1 MIRKRSLLTFLF
13 LAVIGFLA
21 FVPKDEDPLERLVS
35 ALQKWGE
42 INPQEKVYL
51 HMDKPYY
58 ALGDT
63 IWFKAY
69 VVTGSQHQLSA
80 LSGALYV
87 DLITEKDSVVKRLKL
102 PVSAGMS
109 MGDITL
115 ADDLTE
121 GNYRLRAYTQW
132 MRNAG
137 EDYFFDRTFSVGTPV
152 SNEVIVKSAYKY
164 TTVDGRQVLN
174 AMLNYTNEKGKALSE
189 KEVQYDIMVDQQ
201 RISSKSLK
209 TDTEGNITIAISN
222 ERSNDWRGAY
232 IRTTIESDAKKKVIK
247 DFPIKAGMTQ
257 SDIQFFPESG
267 NLVNGILSK
276 VAFKAIGIDGLG
288 LSVKGKI
295 LDNENKEIVD
305 IETLHAGMG
314 SFLLNPAQGKS
325 YSAKI
330 TLPDGSERSVPLPK
344 AKDDGYVLSI
354 YQPNPDSVLVRVSTA
369 PSLLKAAN
377 GGGITLNIVVQTGGE
392 VIIASPIKIQ
402 RQLSSFWL
410 HKSAFPSGIA
420 QFTLFSTTGEPLNE
434 RLAFIKT
441 QDRMQLKINSVR
453 NIYNTKER
461 TELEL
466 ESRDRNSKMVAG
478 NFSVSVVDESKVP
491 IDEDKEHTIFSDLLL
506 TSDLKG
512 YVEKPNYYFKKE
524 TEEVN
529 KALDN
534 LMLTQGYRR
543 FSWKELAANPN
554 TAYLTD
560 PLFKKESLGT
570 DISGVVKTLNNKL
583 VPNAKVTLV
592 STKIGV
598 FETATADA
606 SGRFSFNG
614 LVLTDSIKFT
624 VQARTEKNGS
634 KVEIVLDSVPAIL
647 VNKNKNLG
655 DVNTSIPYTMRA
667 YIDNTKKL
675 DDFYEKTGQLNRV
688 QKLREVNISGR
699 KKALQTH
706 ATQGQVQIT
715 EGHSDQTYV
724 ITKPELCAT
733 LGICLQGKLGAIQF
747 TEYGCSPTIKILNF
761 PMYRNLPMETI
772 VDGRWVRDCQELQGI
787 YDNNVLDPMD
797 IVKVEVVRNNIAL
810 MQVDLNGRPTPT
822 LYIYTNRGLPRRQ
835 FIPSIA
841 NISPKGFDK
850 AREFYSPL
858 YDRPGVENELPD
870 YRSTIYW
877 NANLKTYSSGK
888 TTFGYFN
895 ADGPGKYKVVVE
907 GINADGELGRA
918 VYRYT
923 VDGNGAPATIPTP
936 ITTEANIIT
945 RAMDTLNRI
954 QATEKVYL
962 HTDKPYYFVGDTIWF
977 KAYVTSG
984 GSNLPSNRSGT
995 LYVDLIDEADSLIQ
1009 TKKLAIT
1016 NGSANAEF
1024 VLDDSTTLEGN
1035 YRIRAYTQLMRNAG
1049 PDFYYDRTFTIGNA
1063 PLNTVFSNISY
1074 HRNNIDSPDKT
1085 SVLLKYWDNE
1095 GPIALGDFNYQIR
1108 ESYKTLHTGSAKTNE
1123 KGEVLITLPNNLDRK
1138 TTNPYLRTQLYRNKD
1153 QQIPKIYSLK
1163 TSNTAIDLQFF
1174 PEGGGLVNDIESKV
1188 AFKATGMDGLG
1199 IAVTGNIIDGNGKV
1213 VTQIRTQHLG
1223 MGVFMLTPKEG
1234 QSYAA
1239 KIKFDSGAER
1249 IVELPKA
1256 SNSGYT
1262 LSVVSKSK
1270 DSIQINVRAAKN
1282 TFSPNQKIRLL
1293 GQSNQ
1298 VIRFVKDLTM
1308 SEAISGTSIGIKN
1321 IPSGSLQITLFSSDF
1336 QPLNERLVF
1345 LQNSDTLSIN
1355 LYGTKKVYAKPEHI
1369 ELQLDSKG
1377 NGSNGVASNLSVAV
1391 VSETLVPTNADKEN
1405 SIFAQLLL
1413 SADLKGYIEKPNY
1426 YFEHVTDST
1435 KSHLDILMLTQG
1447 YRRFLWKDIISG
1459 KFNPAIFKAE
1469 KVVNTISGSLK
1480 TLGDKP
1486 LANGAVTLF
1495 NNKNGSIETSVTD
1508 DEGKFSFE
1516 NIKFLKDA
1524 KYTLQGRSQNGGKNV
1539 SISLDEVP
1547 LQAITQNTNV
1557 GDISSDISKLPD
1569 QGLDSTG
1576 SLNPDRELTRKVLN
1590 RNQLREVQIKAV
1602 KKRGYGNEINESQA
1616 DQVFRPDLR
1625 RPCATLMECLLEMDK
1640 NSSVSFRQELD
1651 TSEKACGMLNI
1662 FMDKQGGEYAVLID
1676 NVLVERC
1683 DYQDL
1688 LLGAPMAIDRIL
1700 FSNQSPAISARMLTG
1715 FLSKSRTNHPRSV
1728 LAIYTKNGNFRSRYN
1743 PSLVEYR
1750 PQAYDIAKEFYVPKF
1765 DALRAKTTPDIRSTI
1780 YWNPN
1785 VITSANGRLMLSFPN
1800 NERSGTYRVTI
1811 EGIGKNGFLGRK
1823 VFRYEVSN
1831 HL

>member
-1 MIRKRSLLTFLF
+1 MIRKRALLTFLF
-13 LAVIGFLA
+13 LTVIGILA
-21 FVPKDEDPLERLVS
+21 FVPKNEDPLERLVS

-69 VVTGSQHQLSA
+69 VVTGFQHQLSA

-121 GNYRLRAYTQW
+121 GNYRIRAYTQW

-137 EDYFFDRTFSVGTPV
+137 EDYFFDRTFTVGTPV

-164 TTVDGRQVLN
+164 TTVDGKQVLN
-174 AMLNYTNEKGKALSE
+174 ALLNYTNEEGKALSQR
-189 KEVQYDIMVDQQ
+189 EVQYDIVVDQQ
-201 RISSKSLK
+201 RVSSKSMK
-209 TDTEGNITIAISN
+209 TDAEGYITIAILN
-222 ERSNDWRGAY
+222 EKQNDLRGAY
-232 IRTTIESDAKKKVIK
+232 IRTIIESDAKRKVVK

-257 SDIQFFPESG
+257 TDIQFFPESG
-267 NLVNGILSK
+267 NMVNGILSK
-276 VAFKAIGIDGLG
+276 VAFKATGIDGLG
-288 LSVKGKI
+288 LSVKGKV
-295 LDNENKEIVD
+295 LDSENKEIVD

-314 SFLLNPAQGKS
+314 SFLLNPEQGKS
-325 YSAKI
+325 YIARM
-330 TLPDGSERSVPLPK
+330 TLPDGSEKSVPLPQ

-354 YQPNPDSVLVRVSTA
+354 YQPNRDSVLVRVSTA
-369 PSLLKAAN
+369 PSLLKAAD
-377 GGGITLNIVVQTGGE
+377 GAGINLNIIVQSGGE
-392 VIIASPIKIQ
+392 TIIASPIKIY

-410 HKSAFPSGIA
+410 QKSAFPSGIV
-420 QFTLFSTTGEPLNE
+420 QFTLFSTMGEPLNE

-441 QDRMQLKINSVR
+441 QDRMQLKVSSVKNTYNS
-453 NIYNTKER
+453 KER
-461 TELEL
+461 PELEL
-466 ESRDRNSKMVAG
+466 ESKDRNDKMVAG
-478 NFSVSVVDESKVP
+478 NFSVTVVDESKVP

-512 YVEKPNYYFKKE
+512 YVEKPNYYFSRE
-524 TEEVN
+524 SEEVN

-543 FSWKELAANPN
+543 FSWKALAANPN

-560 PLFKKESLGT
+560 PMFKKESLGT
-570 DISGVVKTLNNKL
+570 DISGVVKTLNDKL
-583 VPNAKVTLV
+583 VPNAKITLV

-606 SGRFSFNG
+606 NGRFSFDG

-634 KVEIVLDSVPAIL
+634 KVEVVLDSVPAIL

-655 DVNTSIPYTMRA
+655 DVNTSIPYTMKA

-699 KKALQTH
+699 KKAIQTH
-706 ATQGQVQIT
+706 ATQGQVQIP

-724 ITKPELCAT
+724 IPKPELCAT
-733 LGICLQGKLGAIQF
+733 LGICLQGQLGAIQF
-747 TEYGCSPTIKILNF
+747 KVFDCSPTIKILNF
-761 PMYRNLPMETI
+761 PIYRNQIMATI
-772 VDGRWVRDCQELQGI
+772 LDGRWVRDCQELQGI
-787 YDNNVLDPMD
+787 YDNNVIDPMD
-797 IVKVEVVRNNIAL
+797 IVKVEVVRTNIPL
-810 MQVDLNGRPTPT
+810 MQVVDGTPTPT
-822 LYIYTNRGLPRRQ
+822 LYIYTNRGLPRKQ

-850 AREFYSPL
+850 AREFYTPL

-888 TTFGYFN
+888 TSFGYFN

-907 GINADGELGRA
+907 GINAEGELGRA

-923 VDGNGAPATIPTP
+923 VDDNGAPATIPTP
-936 ITTEANIIT
+936 ITTEANILT
-945 RAMDTLNRI
+945 RALDTLNRI
-954 QATEKVYL
+954 QAIEKVYL
-962 HTDKPYYFVGDTIWF
+962 HTDRPYYLVGDTIWF
-977 KAYVTSG
+977 KAYLTSG

-1016 NGSANAEF
+1016 SGSANAEF

-1035 YRIRAYTQLMRNAG
+1035 YRIRAYTQWMRNAG
-1049 PDFYYDRTFTIGNA
+1049 PNYFYDRTFSIGNA
-1063 PLNTVFSNISY
+1063 PVNTVFSNISY
-1074 HRNNIDSPDKT
+1074 RRNNIESPDKT
-1085 SVLLKYWDNE
+1085 SVLLKYWNND
-1095 GPIALGDFNYQIR
+1095 GPLALRDFNYQIR
-1108 ESYKTLHTGSAKTNE
+1108 ESYKTFDTRSARTNE
-1123 KGEVLITLPNNLDRK
+1123 KGEVLITLPNNLDQK
-1138 TTNPYLRTQLYRNKD
+1138 TPNPYLRTQLYINS

-1163 TSNTAIDLQFF
+1163 TSNAAADLQFF
-1174 PEGGGLVNDIESKV
+1174 PEGGALVNDIESKV
-1188 AFKATGMDGLG
+1188 AFKAIGMDGLG
-1199 IAVTGNIIDGNGKV
+1199 IAVTGAIFDGNGKV
-1213 VTQIRTQHLG
+1213 VTQIRTKHLG

-1234 QSYAA
+1234 QSYTAN
-1239 KIKFDSGAER
+1239 IKFDNGMER
-1249 IVELPKA
+1249 KIDLPKA

-1262 LSVVSKSK
+1262 LAVVSKGK
-1270 DSIQINVRAAKN
+1270 DSIQITVKAAKN
-1282 TFSPNQKIRLL
+1282 TFSPNQKIKLL

-1298 VIRFVKDLTM
+1298 MIRFVKDLIV
-1308 SEAISGTSIGIKN
+1308 SELTSSTSIGIKN
-1321 IPSGSLQITLFSSDF
+1321 IPSGSLQVTLFSSDF
-1336 QPLNERLVF
+1336 KPLNERLVF

-1355 LYGTKKVYAKPEHI
+1355 LYGNKKVYAKPEHI
-1369 ELQLDSKG
+1369 EFQLDSKG
-1377 NGSNGVASNLSVAV
+1377 NGSNGLASNLSVAV
-1391 VSETLVPTNADKEN
+1391 VSETSVSPNADKEN

-1426 YFEHVTDST
+1426 YFQRVTDST
-1435 KSHLDILMLTQG
+1435 KSHLDLLMLTQG
-1447 YRRFLWKDIISG
+1447 YRRFLWKDILTG
-1459 KFNPAIFKAE
+1459 KFSPAAFKVE
-1469 KVVNTISGSLK
+1469 KVANTISGNLK
-1480 TLGDKP
+1480 TLGNKP

-1524 KYTLQGRSQNGGKNV
+1524 KYTVQGRSQSGGKNV
-1539 SISLDEVP
+1539 NISLDEIQP
-1547 LQAITQNTNV
+1547 QAITPNTNV
-1557 GDISSDISKLPD
+1557 GDISTDINRLPT
-1569 QGLDSTG
+1569 QGLDSTN
-1576 SLNPDRELTRKVLN
+1576 SLKPNLELSKKVTRG
-1590 RNQLREVQIKAV
+1590 NQLREVQIKAV
-1602 KKRGYGNEINESQA
+1602 KKWGYGNEINESQA

-1625 RPCATLMECLLEMDK
+1625 RPCATLMECLIEMDK

-1676 NVLVERC
+1676 NMLVERC

-1688 LLGAPMAIDRIL
+1688 LLGEPMAIDRIL
-1700 FSNQSPAISARMLTG
+1700 FSNQSAAITARLLTG
-1715 FLSKSRTNHPRSV
+1715 YITKSSNGKPRSA

-1750 PQAYDIAKEFYVPKF
+1750 PKAYDIAKEFYVPKF
-1765 DALRAKTTPDIRSTI
+1765 NAVKAENTPGIRSTI

-1785 VITSANGRLMLSFPN
+1785 LITSGNGRLMISFPT

-1823 VFRYEVSN
+1823 VFRYEVAN